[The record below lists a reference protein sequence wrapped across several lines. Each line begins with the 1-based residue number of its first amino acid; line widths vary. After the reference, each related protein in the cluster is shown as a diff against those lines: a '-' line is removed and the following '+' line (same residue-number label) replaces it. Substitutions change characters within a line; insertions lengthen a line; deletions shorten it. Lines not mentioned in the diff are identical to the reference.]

1 MAKSKTNKRGSFKRI
16 KNTYEGG
23 DNFLICEVKGYKNP
37 FVVMNLTGK
46 IVLDDGDGWGFKT
59 YESAIRMAKV
69 QCGTKRYTES
79 NPPKVVHKPSR
90 PHDYFLRD
98 VRIESFDDEV
108 AKMLSTRLC
117 ELKEH
122 STDDDMPP
130 W

>member
-1 MAKSKTNKRGSFKRI
+1 MAKSKTNKRGSFKQI
-16 KNTYEGG
+16 KNRYEGG

-37 FVVMNLTGK
+37 FVVMNLTGN

-59 YESAIRMAKV
+59 YESALRMAKV
-69 QCGTKRYTES
+69 QCGTKRYLES
-79 NPPKVVHKPSR
+79 NTPKVEYKVR
-90 PHDYFLRD
+90 PHTHFLRD

-108 AKMLSTRLC
+108 AQMLSTRLR
-117 ELKEH
+117 ELKEQ